1 MKKNILE
8 EFSRIFSDLGQNIIK
23 LFNFSGFTLILIL
36 NTFLS
41 FNKIFFRRREILKQM
56 YISGVKSMPVCT
68 IVALFGGMIIALH
81 SGFEF
86 SKYGQQDLLPV
97 LMINIMNKEMGPFLT
112 AIILTAFSGAAMA
125 AELGTMKVS
134 EEIDALEM
142 MSVNPVSFLVMPR
155 VVSMLIILPTITIY
169 TVVLGVAGGAVV
181 AYFQLGI
188 TNETYYHNVFNSI
201 WLKDVYVGLL
211 KSFVFGLLISAIS
224 CANGLKTEGG
234 ALGVGQASRIS
245 VVSSYLMVLIMGYF
259 ITALFYGKIL

>member
-1 MKKNILE
+1 MKIIIE
-8 EFSRIFSDLGQNIIK
+8 EFFRLFSDLGKNVIK
-23 LFNFSGFTLILIL
+23 LFNFSGFTLILIF

-41 FNKIFFRRREILKQM
+41 FNKIFFKRREILKQM

-86 SKYGQQDLLPV
+86 SKYGQQELVPV

-142 MSVNPVSFLVMPR
+142 MSINPVSFLVMPR
-155 VVSMLIILPTITIY
+155 VVSMLIILPTLTIY
-169 TVVLGVAGGAVV
+169 TIVLGVAGGAVV

-188 TNETYYHNVFNSI
+188 TNETYYYYVFNSI
-201 WLKDVYVGLL
+201 WLKDIYVGML
-211 KSFVFGLLISAIS
+211 KSFVFALLISAIS
-224 CANGLKTEGG
+224 CANGLKTENG
-234 ALGVGQASRIS
+234 ALGVGHASRIS
-245 VVSSYLMVLIMGYF
+245 VVSSYLMILIIGYF
-259 ITALFYGKIL
+259 ITALFYGRFL